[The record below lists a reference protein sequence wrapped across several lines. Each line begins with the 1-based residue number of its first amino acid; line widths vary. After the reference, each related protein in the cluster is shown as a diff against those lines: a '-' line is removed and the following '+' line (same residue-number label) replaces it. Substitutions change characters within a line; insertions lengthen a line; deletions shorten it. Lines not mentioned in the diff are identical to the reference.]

1 MDQLSPANPLAITL
15 LDAAQEL
22 VFSFARCSG
31 PGGQHVN
38 KVSTAVTLRFDL
50 RRTRALSAEQKR
62 ILRWKLRTR
71 ISKAGI
77 LRVTS
82 RKYRS
87 QPANKKAALR
97 RFEELLTEALKP
109 TKKRIATRVRRSAVE
124 KRIRQKKERGRVKQ
138 GRRRVAEDD

>member
-1 MDQLSPANPLAITL
+1 MKIRLGQS
-15 LDAAQEL
+15 L
-22 VFSFARCSG
+22 VIDRQDIRFETARSSG
-31 PGGQHVN
+31 PGGQNVN
-38 KVSTAVTLRFDL
+38 KVSTKVTLCFDL
-50 RRTRALSAEQKR
+50 QGTQTLDAGQKR
-62 ILRWKLRTR
+62 TLRRKLGTR
-71 ISKAGI
+71 ISRMGI

-138 GRRRVAEDD
+138 GRRRVAEDT

>member
-1 MDQLSPANPLAITL
+1 MRIRLGQS
-15 LDAAQEL
+15 L
-22 VFSFARCSG
+22 VIDSQDIRFETARSSG
-31 PGGQHVN
+31 PGGQNVN
-38 KVSTAVTLRFDL
+38 KVSTKVTLCFDL
-50 RRTRALSAEQKR
+50 QGTRALDAGQKR
-62 ILRWKLRTR
+62 ILRRKLGTR
-71 ISKAGI
+71 ISKMGV

-82 RKYRS
+82 LKYRS
-87 QPANKKAALR
+87 QSTNKKAALR

>member
-1 MDQLSPANPLAITL
+1 MRIRLGQS
-15 LDAAQEL
+15 L
-22 VFSFARCSG
+22 VIDSQDIRFETARSSG
-31 PGGQHVN
+31 PGGQNVN
-38 KVSTAVTLRFDL
+38 KVSTKVTLRFDL
-50 RRTRALSAEQKR
+50 QGTRALDAGQKR
-62 ILRWKLRTR
+62 ILRRKLGTR
-71 ISKAGI
+71 ISKMGI

-82 RKYRS
+82 LKYRS
-87 QPANKKAALR
+87 QLANKKAALR

>member
-1 MDQLSPANPLAITL
+1 MRIRLGQS
-15 LDAAQEL
+15 L
-22 VFSFARCSG
+22 VIDSQDIRFETARSSG
-31 PGGQHVN
+31 PGGQNVN
-38 KVSTAVTLRFDL
+38 KVSTKVTLCFDL
-50 RRTRALSAEQKR
+50 QGTRALDAGRKR
-62 ILRWKLRTR
+62 ILRRKLGTR
-71 ISKAGI
+71 ISKRGI

-82 RKYRS
+82 LKYRS
-87 QPANKKAALR
+87 QSANKKAALR

>member
-1 MDQLSPANPLAITL
+1 MSPGNPLAIAL
-15 LDAAQEL
+15 FDAAQEL
-22 VFSFARCSG
+22 VFSFARSSG

-50 RRTRALSAEQKR
+50 GRTRALSAEQKR
-62 ILRWKLRTR
+62 TLRRKLGTR

-82 RKYRS
+82 RRYRS
-87 QPANKKAALR
+87 QSANKKAALR

-109 TKKRIATRVRRSAVE
+109 TKKRITTRVRRSAVE
-124 KRIRQKKERGRVKQ
+124 KRIRQKKERGRIKQ

>member
-1 MDQLSPANPLAITL
+1 MRIRLGQS
-15 LDAAQEL
+15 L
-22 VFSFARCSG
+22 VIDSQDIRFETARSSG
-31 PGGQHVN
+31 PGGQNVN
-38 KVSTAVTLRFDL
+38 KVSTKVTLCFDL
-50 RRTRALSAEQKR
+50 QGTQALDAGQKR
-62 ILRWKLRTR
+62 TLRRKLATR

-87 QPANKKAALR
+87 QPANKKAAIR

-109 TKKRIATRVRRSAVE
+109 AKKRIATRVRRGAVE

-138 GRRRVAEDD
+138 DRRRVAADD

>member
-1 MDQLSPANPLAITL
+1 MSPANLLEIAL

-22 VFSFARCSG
+22 VFTAVRSSG

-38 KVSTAVTLRFDL
+38 KVSTDVTLRFDL
-50 RRTRALSAEQKR
+50 RRTRALSGEQKR
-62 ILRWKLRTR
+62 ILRCKLGTR

-87 QPANKKAALR
+87 QPANRKAALR
-97 RFEELLTEALKP
+97 RFAELLTEALKP
-109 TKKRIATRVRRSAVE
+109 TKKRIATRVRRSAVK
-124 KRIRQKKERGRVKQ
+124 KRLEQKKKRGQVKQ
-138 GRRRVAEDD
+138 GRRRVADDD

>member
-1 MDQLSPANPLAITL
+1 MRIRLGKSLIFDSQDIRFETTRS
-15 LDAAQEL
+15 
-22 VFSFARCSG
+22 SG
-31 PGGQHVN
+31 PGGQNVN
-38 KVSTAVTLRFDL
+38 KVSTKVTLCFDL
-50 RRTRALSAEQKR
+50 QGTRALDAAQKR
-62 ILRWKLRTR
+62 ILHRKLGTR
-71 ISKAGI
+71 ISKMGI

-87 QPANKKAALR
+87 QPANKKAAVR

>member
-1 MDQLSPANPLAITL
+1 MKIRLGQS
-15 LDAAQEL
+15 L
-22 VFSFARCSG
+22 VIDSQDIRFEVARSSG
-31 PGGQHVN
+31 PGGQNVN
-38 KVSTAVTLRFDL
+38 KVSTKVTLCFDL
-50 RRTRALSAEQKR
+50 QGTRALDAGRKR
-62 ILRWKLRTR
+62 TLHRKLGTR

-82 RKYRS
+82 RKHRS
-87 QPANKKAALR
+87 QPANKKAVLR

-138 GRRRVAEDD
+138 GRRRVAEDN